1 MPTVIE
7 HATIQALAVI
17 KAKTG
22 VSVTYRRNADSLV
35 LTAIH
40 GSTTA
45 TNETGNGTRIRTNS
59 TDYLI
64 DAVDLDF
71 GAGPVEPVIGDVI
84 TDGEREFEVV
94 SLIGSE
100 PPWTW
105 HDPYS
110 IRRRIHVVEI

>member
-1 MPTVIE
+1 MSNVIE
-7 HATIQALAVI
+7 SATRKALAVI

-22 VSVTYRRNADSLV
+22 VPVTYRRNADSLV

-40 GSTTA
+40 GTTRA
-45 TNETGNGTRIRTNS
+45 TNETSNGTRIRTDSN
-59 TDYLI
+59 DYLI

-84 TDGEREFEVV
+84 TDGDQEFEIV
-94 SLIGSE
+94 SLIGGE

-105 HDPYS
+105 HDPYR